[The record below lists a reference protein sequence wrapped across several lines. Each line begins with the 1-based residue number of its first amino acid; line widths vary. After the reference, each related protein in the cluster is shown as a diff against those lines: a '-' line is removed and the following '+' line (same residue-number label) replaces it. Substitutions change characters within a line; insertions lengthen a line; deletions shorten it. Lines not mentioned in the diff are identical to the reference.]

1 VASVGKMKRNYF
13 FCHLFLYFSVSFGQF
28 GGEFPPGCNETYAK
42 ICEQEFLECRL
53 FRGPADDPPTMC
65 ECGKEFYGDCI
76 RRAGCEFHVEFDPL
90 GKNEIYEKK
99 CVDHVV
105 KYDCED
111 TLMCGLNC
119 ASGGTINSTTA
130 KIIPF
135 NNYGAT
141 YLRLRFCDRIVHP
154 SRLAKYSTVVPV
166 PCEELSDFLVCVR
179 WIPPLTFIPVAIP
192 ANTTYM
198 EIDYCEEDYCH
209 ETDPKPA
216 RVYGNKDLFPSSF
229 NVAQTNVSVCKTDG
243 VISISLSI
251 LTALLCR

>member
-1 VASVGKMKRNYF
+1 MKRLSFLSLIFSSF
-13 FCHLFLYFSVSFGQF
+13 FINSSLSQF

-65 ECGKEFYGDCI
+65 SCGQEFYGDCL
-76 RRAGCEFHVEFDPL
+76 RRAGCEFNLEFDPL
-90 GKNEIYEKK
+90 GNNEIYIKK

-105 KYDCED
+105 KYDCQD

-119 ASGGTINSTTA
+119 ASVGNIPNDTIA

-154 SRLAKYSTVVPV
+154 SRLSKYSRVEPV
-166 PCEELSDFLVCVR
+166 PCEKLTDFLICIR

-198 EIDYCEEDYCH
+198 EIDYCQKDFCY

-216 RVYGNKDLFPSSF
+216 RVYGNKVLFPSAF

-243 VISISLSI
+243 NI
-251 LTALLCR
+251 RY